1 MGFSV
6 YFEDGSNDSY
16 VINNNSVDVGLR
28 DNLHIAQGVV
38 IENAEGG
45 SGDDQLIGNGFAN
58 VLNGGCGDDH
68 LTGGGGADIFRFE
81 AGFGIDVIQDFRIGE
96 DRLEFYGIDSGTAE
110 LVAGDTIITVAGE
123 GTITLE
129 DADVTD
135 IMGTDSL
142 LV

>member
-1 MGFSV
+1 M
-6 YFEDGSNDSY
+6 YK
-16 VINNNSVDVGLR
+16 R
-28 DNLHIAQGVV
+28 Q
-38 IENAEGG
+38 
-45 SGDDQLIGNGFAN
+45 
-58 VLNGGCGDDH
+58 
-68 LTGGGGADIFRFE
+68 DIFRFE
-81 AGFGIDVIQDFRIGE
+81 AGFGTDVIQDFRIGE

-129 DADVTD
+129 DANVID